1 MNKHA
6 KLMASLKKYN
16 PLCQILLKKGKFF
29 NGDTVEISK
38 NILLENIDTLDSY
51 DSGLMKGNI
60 LIEYGSDFANIFIDI
75 VKESMKEIK
84 FKGK

>member
-1 MNKHA
+1 MSN
-6 KLMASLKKYN
+6 SF
-16 PLCQILLKKGKFF
+16 KKGKFF

-51 DSGLMKGNI
+51 DSGINEGNI